1 MEHNQNDPIPP
12 FEEEEE
18 GDDHDTFSPRGTLIF
33 VMIMLAGY
41 VIYWYY
47 LWRIVVLER
56 G

>member
-1 MEHNQNDPIPP
+1 MEHEQKDLPP
-12 FEEEEE
+12 PVEEEE
-18 GDDHDTFSPRGTLIF
+18 GDDHDTFSPHGTLIF

-41 VIYWYY
+41 VLYWYY